1 MKTSSAVFISP
12 TEMQFTL
19 QETVALDQQRIV
31 AANPD
36 GSQVTYYSYLRGLL
50 VQPPSRAI
58 LNNTDAIFQTLT
70 HAVATVGPLPAMDA
84 NQFTGVAVQNPTAGP
99 VVVTFQLQRTGDTA
113 TIMLPSGSR
122 VMDELSVLLGGIPVT
137 AGDVVN
143 VTATSGV
150 QILGLSGDDAAGT
163 VTPFLPAF

>member
-1 MKTSSAVFISP
+1 
-12 TEMQFTL
+12 
-19 QETVALDQQRIV
+19 
-31 AANPD
+31 
-36 GSQVTYYSYLRGLL
+36 
-50 VQPPSRAI
+50 
-58 LNNTDAIFQTLT
+58 
-70 HAVATVGPLPAMDA
+70 
-84 NQFTGVAVQNPTAGP
+84 
-99 VVVTFQLQRTGDTA
+99 
-113 TIMLPSGSR
+113 MLPSGSR